1 MNVAAISISPDPISE
16 NDVDFTTLTVYKS
29 ACILLGSE
37 VKTNAGNA
45 VAIKDGPSSIDLR
58 GVAGSLTA
66 LYNDICSKYDTLLK
80 EYQYNRNNDTPIG
93 QAILGP
99 YSPGSMILNANQ
111 FDYRGNIF
119 D

>member
-1 MNVAAISISPDPISE
+1 MLPP
-16 NDVDFTTLTVYKS
+16 
-29 ACILLGSE
+29 
-37 VKTNAGNA
+37 
-45 VAIKDGPSSIDLR
+45 PSSRGAPLSRTAGARLGCSLR
-58 GVAGSLTA
+58 GVAGSLTT
-66 LYNDICSKYDTLLK
+66 LYNDICSKYDALLK